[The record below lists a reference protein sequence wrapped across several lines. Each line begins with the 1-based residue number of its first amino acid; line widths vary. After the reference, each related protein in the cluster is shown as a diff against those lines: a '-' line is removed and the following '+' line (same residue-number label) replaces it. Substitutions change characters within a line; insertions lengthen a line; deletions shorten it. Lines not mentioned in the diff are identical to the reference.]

1 MPNYG
6 YSFAPT
12 AAAQAPGTQAP
23 PRQPQQAIAFRNV
36 SLPRADVPGQIAG
49 PSLTGSPGALGMPN
63 AQLLQMLMAAFKGA
77 DTVPFVFPKATPV
90 TQTFAPSG
98 PSQPSMGSPDTPP
111 APSAAQQPRQ
121 TQSLAPRISFGITGP
136 QAPSNRTVDFAP
148 SGPSDMQ
155 MQPFDGPS
163 PSPVRDNQ
171 PVGIPQGFSLAQGP
185 DVRGPQIDGPSSP
198 QPVGSGYRGFDLSNF
213 LRGQGLGI

>member
-98 PSQPSMGSPDTPP
+98 PSQPSMGSPYTPP

-121 TQSLAPRISFGITGP
+121 TQSLTPRVAFGTETVRATPATAHFTIGLTG
-136 QAPSNRTVDFAP
+136 
-148 SGPSDMQ
+148 SGGAANMGSDS
-155 MQPFDGPS
+155 G
-163 PSPVRDNQ
+163 VN
-171 PVGIPQGFSLAQGP
+171 
-185 DVRGPQIDGPSSP
+185 SSP
-198 QPVGSGYRGFDLSNF
+198 DGGMASGYGAIDAGPIANPVQPSGYRGFDLSNF